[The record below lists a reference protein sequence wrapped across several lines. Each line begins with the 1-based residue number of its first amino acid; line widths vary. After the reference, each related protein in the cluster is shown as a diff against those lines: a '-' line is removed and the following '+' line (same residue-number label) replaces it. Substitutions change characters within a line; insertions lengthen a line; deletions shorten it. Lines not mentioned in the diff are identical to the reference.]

1 LISKVANKDLSDDI
15 KNEDGSDLGRVFRS
29 LASGGRAENHGFDP
43 AEVKREAQ
51 ALYDV
56 IFS

>member
-1 LISKVANKDLSDDI
+1 MSDVI